1 DAVARD
7 ENLVD
12 LETDKVVLEV
22 PSPVDGVLKEIRFE
36 SGATVTSQ
44 QVLAEIEEGAAPAK
58 KVEAPKA
65 AAAKAEAPK
74 QEAADKAG
82 KTQAGAAPVAPK
94 PAAGGNAD
102 LPPGARFAAETSG
115 VDASQVEG
123 TGRRGAVTK
132 EDIVNFA
139 AGRTGGVAGGARPEE
154 RVPMTRIRKDRKSTR
169 LNSSHVKISYAVF

>member
-1 DAVARD
+1 PPTPLTSLPPRPLHDA
-7 ENLVD
+7 L
-12 LETDKVVLEV
+12 
-22 PSPVDGVLKEIRFE
+22 PIC
-36 SGATVTSQ
+36 
-44 QVLAEIEEGAAPAK
+44 
-58 KVEAPKA
+58 
-65 AAAKAEAPK
+65 
-74 QEAADKAG
+74 
-82 KTQAGAAPVAPK
+82 
-94 PAAGGNAD
+94 NAD